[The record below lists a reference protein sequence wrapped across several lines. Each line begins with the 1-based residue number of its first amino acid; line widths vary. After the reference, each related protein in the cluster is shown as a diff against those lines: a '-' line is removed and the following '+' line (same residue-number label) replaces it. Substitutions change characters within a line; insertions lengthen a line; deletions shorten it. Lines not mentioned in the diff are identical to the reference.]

1 MKFKALTS
9 LFLVATL
16 VVAVST
22 KPSPILARIDGVLL
36 TYDDIMALLQG
47 A

>member
-1 MKFKALTS
+1 MNNKALTS

-16 VVAVST
+16 VMMVSA
-22 KPSPILARIDGVLL
+22 KPSPVVARINGVVL
-36 TYDDIMALLQG
+36 TYDDIMTLLQG